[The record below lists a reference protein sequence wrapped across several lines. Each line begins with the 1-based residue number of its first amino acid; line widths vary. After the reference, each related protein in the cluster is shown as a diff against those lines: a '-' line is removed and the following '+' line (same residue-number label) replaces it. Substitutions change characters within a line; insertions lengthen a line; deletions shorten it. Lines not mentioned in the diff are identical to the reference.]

1 MSFLLGLVLVGAVVL
16 LLAFLALLQRVA
28 DKTHDERHEMDAK
41 LKISDAH
48 LKAIEMARKALNDQ
62 QQHHAHM
69 AETVMGMVATA
80 HAHDTKMEQ
89 NDAAHQA
96 KLQQMKNKPTGNK

>member
-1 MSFLLGLVLVGAVVL
+1 
-16 LLAFLALLQRVA
+16 
-28 DKTHDERHEMDAK
+28 
-41 LKISDAH
+41 LKIIDAH
-48 LKAIEMARKALNDQ
+48 LKAIEMERKALNDQ

-69 AETVMGMVATA
+69 AETAMDMVATA

-96 KLQQMKNKPTGNK
+96 KLEQMKQKPAPKK